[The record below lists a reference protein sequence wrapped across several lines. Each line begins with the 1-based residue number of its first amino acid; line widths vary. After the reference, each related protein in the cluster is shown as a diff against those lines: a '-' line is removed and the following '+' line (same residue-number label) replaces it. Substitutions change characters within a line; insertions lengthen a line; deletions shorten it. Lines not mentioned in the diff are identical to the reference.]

1 MKENLNSFINKLGTA
16 SVSEIDCLCK
26 KITKSIND
34 ISNLVD
40 ENSIILEDS
49 SLLMDIENKY
59 TKQLPLQKDETNDD
73 IKIPQNWDE
82 LSNDVLDILQS
93 LEKNN
98 LLS

>member
-1 MKENLNSFINKLGTA
+1 
-16 SVSEIDCLCK
+16 
-26 KITKSIND
+26 
-34 ISNLVD
+34 
-40 ENSIILEDS
+40 
-49 SLLMDIENKY
+49 MDIENKY